1 MGQDENSQYT
11 QLTLHIAS
19 EFFLEHNSKDVRLL
33 IACCIADI
41 FRIFAPD
48 APYKDGR
55 QLKVGG
61 GRGGGDCSSKICFA
75 KLYKLELRPILP
87 AVTPLALLALWLAF
101 PAVTPQHC
109 YDAPPTNGKP
119 CDRRPQGL
127 HAKFHGMHLKLAVT
141 YKI

>member
-19 EFFLEHNSKDVRLL
+19 EFFLDHNSKDVRLL

-61 GRGGGDCSSKICFA
+61 GGGAGWVCCVTSSDVKFLNCQIQMHFF
-75 KLYKLELRPILP
+75 
-87 AVTPLALLALWLAF
+87 PLAKHKYDNFQIVKCSLTNTNLKAF
-101 PAVTPQHC
+101 IYFAMFV
-109 YDAPPTNGKP
+109 
-119 CDRRPQGL
+119 L
-127 HAKFHGMHLKLAVT
+127 
-141 YKI
+141 